1 MQTCFIFLLSLDL
14 FTPYVTYSRALTSP
28 NPFFGGGGG
37 VPLNYDFEFYG
48 GEARFTQ
55 EKIENHYTGQ
65 VEKTTLQSLYI
76 PVHRKK
82 TATLKG
88 WQRWNPV
95 DHS

>member
-1 MQTCFIFLLSLDL
+1 MFHFPPQLGPVYSLRDVFTCTDIAKPL
-14 FTPYVTYSRALTSP
+14 FWR
-28 NPFFGGGGG
+28 GGG